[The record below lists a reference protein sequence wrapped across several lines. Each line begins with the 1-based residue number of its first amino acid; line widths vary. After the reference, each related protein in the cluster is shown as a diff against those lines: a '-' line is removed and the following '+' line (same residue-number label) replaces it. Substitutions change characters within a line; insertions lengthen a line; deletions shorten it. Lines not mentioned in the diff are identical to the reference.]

1 MSDSERLIALQYKVA
16 ELERKLDFVLNHLN
30 LRYTENALSLADS
43 EAAKYLR
50 QGNKIE
56 AIKAYRAVTNTGLK
70 EAKDAVD
77 ALEMKLKM
85 G

>member
-1 MSDSERLIALQYKVA
+1 MSDSADVAALRYKVA

-56 AIKAYRAVTNTGLK
+56 AIKAYRAVTNAGLK

>member
-56 AIKAYRAVTNTGLK
+56 AIKAYRAVTNAGLK

-77 ALEMKLKM
+77 ALEMRLKM

>member
-1 MSDSERLIALQYKVA
+1 MSDSERLMALQYKVA

-50 QGNKIE
+50 LGNKIE
-56 AIKAYRAVTNTGLK
+56 AIKAYRAVTNAGLA
-70 EAKDAVD
+70 EAKKAVD